1 MRIHFMQTGSIITY
15 TRAHLTTG
23 RKRLRVKG
31 CKLRDCEYVMKQ
43 VAAEHTAYVCM
54 DAEMWHKEDDT

>member
-1 MRIHFMQTGSIITY
+1 M
-15 TRAHLTTG
+15 TG
-23 RKRLRVKG
+23 RKRLRIKG
-31 CKLRDCEYVMKQ
+31 RKLRDREYVMKQ